1 MEENLRKSL
10 YKIILYCIK
19 VIPYIVTVC
28 YILYTALSFCSIY
41 VEAIGYIAHLSIL
54 SWLFFYLCSFA
65 FKFCIL
71 HRLPLYYILC
81 NEIVNFSS
89 FYIKIDINTWYI
101 LMLHSIILGIFILLY
116 VWLSKR
122 KKIN

>member
-19 VIPYIVTVC
+19 VIPYIVAMC
-28 YILYTALSFCSIY
+28 YILYTALSFCSVYI
-41 VEAIGYIAHLSIL
+41 EAIGYIAHLSIL

-116 VWLSKR
+116 VWVSKR